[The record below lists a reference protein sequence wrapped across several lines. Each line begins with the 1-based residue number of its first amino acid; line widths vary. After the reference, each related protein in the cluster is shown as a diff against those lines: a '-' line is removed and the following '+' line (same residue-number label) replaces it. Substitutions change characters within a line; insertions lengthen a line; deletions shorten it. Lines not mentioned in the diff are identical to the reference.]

1 MAFLL
6 LAVFGYLQ
14 LAEADGRS
22 LQRIVSTGMV
32 LWWEFTSCSENC
44 CYYHWA
50 AADLPGITKGLQK
63 ARTHTEVCR
72 RLLRSAGH
80 NISRKLNKG
89 WERGTEKL
97 KEEKKSKNTSL
108 LCELTWRARV
118 LGEKIR
124 FGAAVKCLCVPPP
137 LHTVWMIISIHRTFP
152 VLTQV
157 FLSCFQ
163 IILQALRCFM
173 YHWNVFIWR
182 LNRQLHVFHDLGGE
196 KQSTELTPHMQR

>member
-89 WERGTEKL
+89 QERDTEKL
-97 KEEKKSKNTSL
+97 KGEKKSKNTSL
-108 LCELTWRARV
+108 LCELTWRARM
-118 LGEKIR
+118 LGKRSDLEQQWSA
-124 FGAAVKCLCVPPP
+124 F
-137 LHTVWMIISIHRTFP
+137 
-152 VLTQV
+152 V
-157 FLSCFQ
+157 FLPHFTLFEWSFLFIEPSLYLYKCFS
-163 IILQALRCFM
+163 AAF
-173 YHWNVFIWR
+173 R
-182 LNRQLHVFHDLGGE
+182 LYSRHSVVLCT
-196 KQSTELTPHMQR
+196 TEMCLSGD